1 MRLRLTVPE
10 QEFSSISEKL
20 NTWNAS
26 IVSKDESGNHLSIVS
41 LGHGTCYI
49 DGMCNMKIIICLHC
63 FYDLF
68 LSFSERFS
76 SALFWCLVNFDI
88 LSYFAFLVLTRQNQP
103 SLFLFTSPLGVK
115 FTNNGSEYQKNEFN
129 NLRF

>member
-76 SALFWCLVNFDI
+76 SALFLCLVNFDI

>member
-20 NTWNAS
+20 NTWNAC

-49 DGMCNMKIIICLHC
+49 DGMCNMKLIICLHC

-88 LSYFAFLVLTRQNQP
+88 LSYFAFLSGKINHHC
-103 SLFLFTSPLGVK
+103 SYSPPPLVSNSQTMGVNIRK
-115 FTNNGSEYQKNEFN
+115 MNFN
-129 NLRF
+129 NFRF